1 MGTRVLSREER
12 EALSPGAVELVYKY
26 LNGNYCPAE
35 VMEKTLLHAIVVSKL
50 NQCLV
55 DVTTLAFLI
64 EKIAEYEGVPF
75 LSPGSDDQV
84 PSRWPR
90 IGEENQS

>member
-1 MGTRVLSREER
+1 MSTRVLCREEQ
-12 EALSPGAVELVYKY
+12 EALSPGAVEMIYKY

-35 VMEKTLLHAIVVSKL
+35 IIEKTLLHAIVVSKL

-55 DVTTLAFLI
+55 DETTLTYLI
-64 EKIAEYEGVPF
+64 EKIAEYEGVP
-75 LSPGSDDQV
+75 LLIPGSDDQI

-90 IGEENQS
+90 IGEENQN